1 MIQYYRNTHE
11 THRLMTSGWPHGP
24 RFSAMILQYVQQR
37 LAPASEA
44 AKAGNSN
51 LGRAGCDWSERNMLF
66 S

>member
-51 LGRAGCDWSERNMLF
+51 LGRAGCD
-66 S
+66 